1 MTIFIDLKRYCSR
14 GFVLSL
20 LIAALSPQIAIAKHH
35 LPHHRTYI
43 PPSEKFSDLSE
54 STPSVQA
61 LSNLYPTDWQY
72 LQFQRLA
79 ERYLVPSRIME
90 QMRQQSAVSR
100 QEFAVA
106 LASLL
111 DHFVKQKQPLSRGE
125 KDILQSLQRNFS
137 AELALLAQRTDR
149 LTNNLENLEK
159 TQFSTVTQL
168 QGEVLFA
175 TFGIGGDP
183 VDDNPDIG
191 DRRITF
197 GYRARLNLNTSFTG
211 RDRLRLRLQAS
222 STGDVD
228 DATGTNMTRPS
239 FQSDT
244 DGELILNRLDYQF
257 PIGKKTEVWIEA
269 VGGSLSNFTEDLN
282 PELSSS
288 SRGTISRFGV
298 RNPIYRHSGS
308 TGVGINHE
316 FGKGFVLALGYLADD
331 AEDPEEGLFGGAY
344 GAVAQLAYKPSD
356 KFGIGLTYVRS
367 FNALDNN
374 IGSERSNNPFNEA
387 SEAIAANSFGLQS
400 TVEIAP
406 KVRLSG
412 WVGFTR
418 AQASDLPDDP
428 SANIINW
435 ATSLSVLDLGTEGSL
450 LGIIVGQPPKLIQNQ
465 YEVDGSSYIDPST
478 SLHLETFYKWPVNEN
493 IAITAG
499 IIVITNPEHNAAND
513 TNYIGVVRTLFR
525 F

>member
-1 MTIFIDLKRYCSR
+1 MTTQTS
-14 GFVLSL
+14 
-20 LIAALSPQIAIAKHH
+20 AIA
-35 LPHHRTYI
+35 
-43 PPSEKFSDLSE
+43 E
-54 STPSVQA
+54 
-61 LSNLYPTDWQY
+61 
-72 LQFQRLA
+72 
-79 ERYLVPSRIME
+79 
-90 QMRQQSAVSR
+90 
-100 QEFAVA
+100 
-106 LASLL
+106 
-111 DHFVKQKQPLSRGE
+111 
-125 KDILQSLQRNFS
+125 
-137 AELALLAQRTDR
+137 
-149 LTNNLENLEK
+149 
-159 TQFSTVTQL
+159 
-168 QGEVLFA
+168 
-175 TFGIGGDP
+175 
-183 VDDNPDIG
+183 
-191 DRRITF
+191 
-197 GYRARLNLNTSFTG
+197 
-211 RDRLRLRLQAS
+211 LRLVIVRDWLQAS

-244 DGELILNRLDYQF
+244 DGELVLNRLDYQF

-282 PELSSS
+282 PDLSSS

-331 AEDPEEGLFGGAY
+331 AEDPEEGLLGGAY
-344 GAVAQLAYKPSD
+344 GAIAQLAYKPSD

-374 IGSERSNNPFNEA
+374 IGSERSNDPFNEA
-387 SEAIAANSFGLQS
+387 SEAIVANSFGLQS

-450 LGIIVGQPPKLIQNQ
+450 LGIIVGQPSKLIQNQ

-478 SLHLETFYKWPVNEN
+478 SLHLETFYKWPMSDN
-493 IAITAG
+493 IAVTAG

-513 TNYIGVVRTLFR
+513 TNYIGVIRTLFR